1 MDIARTRR
9 RDTRVDACQ
18 PSLWRQDTTRDGMRG
33 ASGQGKATLSHARR
47 RRRLWCAQGQS
58 ECAQA
63 RQVHQERECRSTRY
77 EKAYSRGEEVP
88 GRAQVLM
95 PKVINVWPS
104 NQDGALPTLL
114 ADGETQPRFPSG
126 KPILGKRPRCGP
138 SPVGLGVRRRG
149 GLGLQ
154 RNKMRFEI
162 TWLFGSFSPD
172 LEFVASCR
180 GLRAVR
186 WAGKRT
192 PCPPDASTS

>member
-1 MDIARTRR
+1 
-9 RDTRVDACQ
+9 
-18 PSLWRQDTTRDGMRG
+18 MRG

-162 TWLFGSFSPD
+162 TWLFGFFFRIWNSSP
-172 LEFVASCR
+172 LAVAFGPFVGPANARPALRMHQRADFHLGYREASAWGAC
-180 GLRAVR
+180 A
-186 WAGKRT
+186 AGAKAFR
-192 PCPPDASTS
+192 SLL